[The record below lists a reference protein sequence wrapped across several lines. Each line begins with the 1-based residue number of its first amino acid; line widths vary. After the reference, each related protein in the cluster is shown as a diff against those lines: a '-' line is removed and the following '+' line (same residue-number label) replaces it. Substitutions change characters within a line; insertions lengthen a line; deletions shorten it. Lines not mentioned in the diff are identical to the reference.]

1 MTREDLQGIAAHRLA
16 KTGRLICQWATG
28 TGKSGVLL
36 KFLKANPEM
45 DCLILVPEQNNIEN
59 WKDEF
64 RKFDVPLDKV
74 TIACYASLHKYKGSR
89 WDVLCFDEAPHVD
102 TVRRKAIC
110 QSVYGEYILALG
122 AVIDDDET
130 ATLESVYG
138 TFEKSYLSLKRA
150 IELGILPCPSV
161 KILEMTL
168 DNKEKR
174 HYHKGYFLTDQ
185 QMYDAICREQKS
197 AKDCYEH
204 NPSVFNKNRMLS
216 VGSKRKRF
224 LGEIK
229 TEAMKKVCDML
240 TGYNKRFI
248 CFCVSIAQANELGG
262 ERAYTSK
269 TKASAKV
276 LEKFNNHEIDS
287 IYVVGKLIEGQNLN
301 DIHCGV
307 IGQLG
312 GTSRI
317 TVQELG
323 RVFRSKDPV
332 VYVPV
337 FEDSKDDSFLFT
349 LTSNIPEDYI
359 KRYKL

>member
-1 MTREDLQGIAAHRLA
+1 MTREELQGIAAHRLA
-16 KTGRLICQWATG
+16 KSGRLICQWATG
-28 TGKSGVLL
+28 VGKSQVVL
-36 KFLKANPEM
+36 KFLQANPEF
-45 DCLILVPEQNNIEN
+45 DCLILVPEQNNIQN
-59 WKDEF
+59 WEAEF
-64 RKFDVPLDKV
+64 DKFNVPRDKV
-74 TIACYASLHKYKGSR
+74 TIACYASFHKYKGTR
-89 WDVLCFDEAPHVD
+89 WDLLVFDEAPHVD
-102 TVRRKAIC
+102 TIKRRQIC
-110 QSVYGEYILALG
+110 VSVTGEYILALG
-122 AVIDDDET
+122 AVIDDDERD
-130 ATLESVYG
+130 ALESRYG
-138 TFEKSYLSLKRA
+138 TFEKSYVSLKKA
-150 IELGILPCPSV
+150 IEWGILPCPSI

-168 DNKEKR
+168 DNNEKK
-174 HYHKGYFLTDQ
+174 HYYKGYFLTDQ
-185 QMYDAICREQKS
+185 QMYDVINKEQKS
-197 AKDCYEH
+197 AKDSYEY
-204 NPSVFNKNRMLS
+204 NPSVFNKNRMLQ

-224 LGEIK
+224 LGELK
-229 TEAMKKVCDML
+229 TEAMKKVCEML
-240 TGYNKRFI
+240 VKQGKRFI

-262 ERAYTSK
+262 ENAYTSK
-269 TKASAKV
+269 TKTSAKV

-323 RVFRSKDPV
+323 RVFRSKDPI

-337 FEDSKDDSFLFT
+337 FADSKDDSFLYT